1 MGEEKWF
8 FLIDPLLITPHLP
21 NLLLPVIISA
31 MDSQVPVSANRQ
43 IARAAGTVMAAFI
56 LSNLF
61 GLVRGILVYR
71 AFGTSLELDSFNAAN
86 RVAELLFNLMAGG
99 ALGSAFIPTFTGLL
113 AKDDRPSAWRLASS
127 VANLLLL
134 VLSLMGLL
142 AVIFA
147 PQIVR
152 YGLFVLD
159 PGGNPYQEE
168 LTVLLLRVLM
178 PSIVIFGISGLV
190 MGVLNSHQIFL
201 IPAVAPAMY
210 SLGIIIGVTLFPS
223 EWGILRLAY
232 GAVTGSLLHLLVQLP
247 YLLRLGGRY
256 TISLGLRNPLV
267 GEVARLM
274 GPRVFGVAVV
284 QLNFIVNTIIAL
296 SLPEGSVSAIT
307 LAFSLMLMPQMA
319 IAQSIAIAAMPTFSR
334 QVATGRISEMRASL
348 AASLR
353 GVLLLALPAATGLI
367 LLRIPIITMLYSSSA
382 FDERSVQLVAWALL
396 WYGVGLVGHSVV
408 EIISRAFYALHDTRT
423 PVMVGAA
430 AMSLNIVFSLLF
442 SAWFARIGWMPHGG
456 LALGN
461 SLATFLEMLV
471 LLYLMRRRLGG
482 LEGTAILS
490 AVGKSG
496 LAAGGMGLVLW
507 FWLAQF
513 GGLPVIVQVAG
524 GLAGGALVYG
534 TLIALLRVPEV
545 RLGISMVRSRLK
557 P

>member
-1 MGEEKWF
+1 
-8 FLIDPLLITPHLP
+8 
-21 NLLLPVIISA
+21 
-31 MDSQVPVSANRQ
+31 
-43 IARAAGTVMAAFI
+43 MAAFI

-113 AKDDRPSAWRLASS
+113 AKEDRQSAWRLASS

-134 VLSLMGLL
+134 VLSVIGLV

-210 SLGIIIGVTLFPS
+210 SFGIIIGVTLFPA
-223 EWGILRLAY
+223 EWGIMRLAY

-247 YLLRLGGRY
+247 NLLRLGGRY
-256 TISLGLRNPLV
+256 TVSLGLRNPLV

-334 QVATGRISEMRASL
+334 QAATGKLSEMRASL

-367 LLRIPIITMLYSSSA
+367 LMRGPVIRLLYTGTSSF
-382 FDERSVQLVAWALL
+382 FDDRSVQLVAWALL
-396 WYGVGLVGHSVV
+396 WYGLGLVGHSVV

-423 PVMVGAA
+423 PVMVGVA

-442 SAWFARIGWMPHGG
+442 SAWFARMGWMPHGG

-471 LLYLMRRRLGG
+471 LLYLMRRRLNG
-482 LEGTAILS
+482 LEGGTILK
-490 AVGKSG
+490 AVVKGG

-507 FWLAQF
+507 VWLSQF
-513 GGLPVIVQVAG
+513 SALPGVVQVTGGIAAG
-524 GLAGGALVYG
+524 VLVYG
-534 TLIALLRVPEV
+534 LLVALLRVPEV
-545 RLGISMVRSRLK
+545 RQGFRLVRSRLK

>member
-1 MGEEKWF
+1 M
-8 FLIDPLLITPHLP
+8 DPQQPI
-21 NLLLPVIISA
+21 
-31 MDSQVPVSANRQ
+31 SANRQ

-113 AKDDRPSAWRLASS
+113 AKEDRAAAWRLASS

-134 VLSLMGLL
+134 VLSTVGLL

-152 YGLFVLD
+152 YGLFLLD

-168 LTVLLLRVLM
+168 LTVLLLRLLM

-201 IPAVAPAMY
+201 IPAIAPAMY
-210 SLGIIIGVTLFPS
+210 SLGIILGVTVFPA
-223 EWGILRLAY
+223 EWGILRLAA

-247 YLLRLGGRY
+247 RLVRLGGRY
-256 TISLGLRNPLV
+256 ALSLGWGNPLV
-267 GEVARLM
+267 GEVLRLM

-334 QVATGRISEMRASL
+334 QAATGKLSEMRASL

-353 GVLLLALPAATGLI
+353 GVTLLALPAAVGLI
-367 LLRIPIITMLYSSSA
+367 LLRVPVIELLYTGSSSA
-382 FDERSVQLVAWALL
+382 FDARSVELVAWALL
-396 WYGVGLVGHSVV
+396 WYGLGLVGHSVV

-423 PVMVGAA
+423 PVMVGVA
-430 AMSLNIVFSLLF
+430 AMTLNIVFSLLF

-471 LLYLMRRRLGG
+471 LLYLMRRRLEG
-482 LEGTAILS
+482 LEGRAILR
-490 AVGKSG
+490 ALGKAA
-496 LAAGGMGLVLW
+496 LAAGGMGAALW
-507 FWLAQF
+507 LWLGQTA
-513 GGLPVIVQVAG
+513 GLPVTVQVVG
-524 GLAGGALVYG
+524 GLAAGALVYG
-534 TLIALLRVPEV
+534 LLAALLRVPEV
-545 RLGISMVRSRLK
+545 RQGVMLVRSRLRA
-557 P
+557 